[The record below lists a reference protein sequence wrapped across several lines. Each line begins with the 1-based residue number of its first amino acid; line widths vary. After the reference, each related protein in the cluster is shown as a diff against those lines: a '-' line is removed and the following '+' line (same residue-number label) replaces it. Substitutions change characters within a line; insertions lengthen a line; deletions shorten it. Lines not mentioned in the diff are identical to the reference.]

1 MSLLTSQNKTSLKFA
16 GLASLA
22 TALVSFSVSKL
33 IEIQLNFWM
42 LLALLLVGIGVFI
55 YIDLTGKRGSTT

>member
-55 YIDLTGKRGSTT
+55 YIDLTGKRGGTS